1 MWDASV
7 VSGRGRTRW
16 NLPVRPGGLRAREL
30 RGSVRAAMTSAP
42 RLITERLILRGWRES
57 DRAPYAQLN
66 ADPQAREF
74 FPEPATAAQSDAQLA
89 VFDDH
94 FAQHRFGMWAVE
106 LRDGGELIGFNG
118 MDLATYDAPFAPA
131 IELAWRLARPAWG
144 HGYATE
150 AALEVLRFGFNEL
163 GLEEVV
169 AVTAPANLRSRAVM
183 ERIGMTR
190 DPREDFDHPDI
201 AEGHPLRRHVL
212 HRLRADEWRRSA
224 AGGRRASAAT
234 NPES

>member
-1 MWDASV
+1 
-7 VSGRGRTRW
+7 
-16 NLPVRPGGLRAREL
+16 LRAREL

-57 DRAPYAQLN
+57 DRVPYAQLN
-66 ADPQAREF
+66 ADPQVREF

-150 AALEVLRFGFNEL
+150 AALEVLRFGFTE
-163 GLEEVV
+163 
-169 AVTAPANLRSRAVM
+169 LRSRGGGGGHGAR
-183 ERIGMTR
+183 EPSLAGR
-190 DPREDFDHPDI
+190 DGADRDDPRPREDFDHPDI